1 MALPE
6 GLSGGGIDAEVAPPA
21 FFPEEGRSHQQF
33 SQVEPHV
40 QVVQP
45 FQHRYGPGTEPG

>member
-6 GLSGGGIDAEVAPPA
+6 GLPGGGIDAEVAPPA
-21 FFPEEGRSHQQF
+21 FFSEEGRFHQQF
-33 SQVEPHV
+33 SQVESQM

-45 FQHRYGPGTEPG
+45 FQQRHGLGVEPG